1 MQKKALILDL
11 DNTLFPTS
19 AIGDELFAPLFK
31 LIEGNQD
38 FTGDLDNFKQE
49 VMRRP
54 FQKLA
59 PEYGFSRELTEA
71 GISLLNELQYHK
83 PIATF
88 EDYEALKNY
97 PCRKFLVTM
106 GFTKMQESKVN
117 NMGIKADFE
126 EVHIVDPELTTQTKK
141 DIFRDIIHRHGFQ
154 LSEVLVVGDDPE
166 SEIVAARE
174 LGLDAVVYDK
184 MNFNQGLKNYF
195 RITDFKELEKFI
207 V

>member
-1 MQKKALILDL
+1 MQKKAIILDL

-19 AIGDELFAPLFK
+19 AIGEELFAPLFK
-31 LIEGNQD
+31 LIEENKD
-38 FTGDLDNFKQE
+38 FTGDLDTFKQE

-117 NMGIKADFE
+117 NMAIKADFE

-184 MNFNQGLKNYF
+184 MNFNPGLKNYF